1 MTLNHK
7 KFFLFKIFLEIFKD
21 MKNASISLYFEW
33 MKEKTQEKYIISTK
47 ESILLSLNKTKH
59 Y

>member
-1 MTLNHK
+1 MNHVF
-7 KFFLFKIFLEIFKD
+7 FFLFKIFLEIFKD
-21 MKNASISLYFEW
+21 MKNGSLVYILGGR
-33 MKEKTQEKYIISTK
+33 KKNRQEKYITSTM